1 MVAANKVKE
10 SRKASAMESKPAA
23 KGAKKQKVEEK
34 VVEEEDE
41 DDDDDDEDE
50 EDAEDD
56 DDDDD
61 EEEDDE
67 DEEEEEAAPPAK
79 AGKAAKVEE
88 PAEEEEEDAKDGNG
102 FEDETLEC
110 KDCGNEFV
118 FTSGEQEF
126 YQQKVSLHK
135 KTNSETCLIT
145 TKEHPSWVCT
155 NQHVF

>member
-1 MVAANKVKE
+1 LADNNKGTSSDISKMVAANKVKE

-41 DDDDDDEDE
+41 DDDDDE
-50 EDAEDD
+50 EDAEDED
-56 DDDDD
+56 DDDE

-126 YQQKVSLHK
+126 YQQKVCLHK
-135 KTNSETCLIT
+135 KTNSYTCLIAI
-145 TKEHPSWVCT
+145 KEH
-155 NQHVF
+155 